1 MLVYRVLESETTIA
15 LFGAG
20 LDPGLGIFHLD
31 QDRRSSLALD
41 AIEAVRPYVDCWLAA
56 RLADAR
62 FTRRGFVELQGGE
75 IRVTR
80 PLTSHL
86 AMSASIWRQATTS
99 VAGWVAQSLG
109 RGAGARR
116 GIDGI
121 TILVPQSL
129 SQPLTQSG
137 RVLPLPAPLPAF
149 FAPSRARR
157 PLFFKNDPIPRT
169 CHECRQGAPA
179 SSRQIL
185 F

>member
-86 AMSASIWRQATTS
+86 VLRRSQMIQ
-99 VAGWVAQSLG
+99 LI
-109 RGAGARR
+109 GARLKR
-116 GIDGI
+116 IAGTEAVHGESC
-121 TILVPQSL
+121 VC
-129 SQPLTQSG
+129 
-137 RVLPLPAPLPAF
+137 F
-149 FAPSRARR
+149 
-157 PLFFKNDPIPRT
+157 
-169 CHECRQGAPA
+169 
-179 SSRQIL
+179 
-185 F
+185 